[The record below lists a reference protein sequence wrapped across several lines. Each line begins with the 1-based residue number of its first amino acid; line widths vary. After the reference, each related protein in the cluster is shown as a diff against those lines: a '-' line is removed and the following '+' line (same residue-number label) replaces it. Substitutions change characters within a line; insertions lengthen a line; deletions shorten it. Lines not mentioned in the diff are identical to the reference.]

1 MKFCF
6 SCSNCSSSAQQIV
19 VDRTLQGD
27 QSHLDFRVFTYNE
40 LKIATQNFCPS
51 NKIGEGGFGRVYKG
65 QLKDG
70 TLVAVKVLSVEKQ
83 SIRGERVFISEIS
96 ALSNIK
102 HENLIKFQGCCVDG
116 AERLL
121 VYDYMENKSL
131 SQTLL
136 GKEENRVKFSWRARR
151 DISLGVA
158 RGVAYLHEEV
168 EPHIVH
174 RDIKASN
181 ILLDKNFTPK
191 VSDFGLAKLFRED
204 VSHISTR
211 VAGTLGYLSPEYA
224 ISGHL
229 TPKSDVY
236 SFGVLLLEVITGRS
250 VVDFDLELGEH
261 FLVEKAWK
269 MYITNNL
276 VSLVDPIL
284 NGDFPEDEAVRF
296 LKVGLLCVQQTV
308 SRRPRMP
315 TTIKMLTNEIDITNT
330 EINRPGLVENFMD
343 VKVGGKRSTDIF
355 AKGSASY

>member
-6 SCSNCSSSAQQIV
+6 SCSNCFPSAQQTV

-27 QSHLDFRVFTYNE
+27 QTHQDFRVFTYIE
-40 LKIATQNFCPS
+40 LKIATQNFRSS
-51 NKIGEGGFGRVYKG
+51 NKIGEGGFGPVYKG

-83 SIRGERVFISEIS
+83 SIRGEREFISEIS

-121 VYDYMENKSL
+121 VYDYMENNSL

-136 GKEENRVKFSWRARR
+136 
-151 DISLGVA
+151 
-158 RGVAYLHEEV
+158 
-168 EPHIVH
+168 
-174 RDIKASN
+174 
-181 ILLDKNFTPK
+181 
-191 VSDFGLAKLFRED
+191 
-204 VSHISTR
+204 
-211 VAGTLGYLSPEYA
+211 EYA

-229 TPKSDVY
+229 TRKSDVY
-236 SFGVLLLEVITGRS
+236 SFGVLLLEIITGRS
-250 VVDFDLELGEH
+250 AVDFDLELGEH
-261 FLVEKAWK
+261 FLVEKAWQ

-284 NGDFPEDEAVRF
+284 NGNFPEDEAVLF
-296 LKVGLLCVQQTV
+296 LKVGLLCVQETM
-308 SRRPRMP
+308 SRRPRMS
-315 TTIKMLTNEIDITNT
+315 TTIKMLTNEIDIKDT
-330 EINRPGLVENFMD
+330 EITRPALVENFMD

-355 AKGSASY
+355 TKGSTSY